1 MFKCHAVLKKRIEKK
16 DRTFVICIQ
25 QCFELV
31 LRIKLKASLIR
42 NEEIDIRELID
53 FLHTFW
59 LRFDR
64 SNAGLMREVPKIL
77 PGHRFIRREVRSIL
91 ITSLLVVN
99 SRDF

>member
-1 MFKCHAVLKKRIEKK
+1 MSCSFQKKNRKK
-16 DRTFVICIQ
+16 KTFVICIQ

-64 SNAGLMREVPKIL
+64 SNVGLMGEESKIL

>member
-1 MFKCHAVLKKRIEKK
+1 MHFKKKKIEKK
-16 DRTFVICIQ
+16 DRTFIICIQ
-25 QCFELV
+25 QYLELI

-64 SNAGLMREVPKIL
+64 SNVGLMGEVPKIS
-77 PGHRFIRREVRSIL
+77 HRFIRREVRSIL
-91 ITSLLVVN
+91 ITSLLLVN